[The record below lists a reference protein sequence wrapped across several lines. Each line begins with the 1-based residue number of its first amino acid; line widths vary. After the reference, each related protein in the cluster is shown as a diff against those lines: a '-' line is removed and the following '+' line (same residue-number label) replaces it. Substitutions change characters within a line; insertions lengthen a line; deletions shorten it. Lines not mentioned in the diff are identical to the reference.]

1 VSILKQPHADRI
13 TSGDSASE
21 CISWISGYETEAD
34 VKDAAQQIVH
44 FFGLDAF
51 VFGALSKTGEREH
64 HRYLVG
70 CAAEWC
76 YAYMQ
81 NRWYAIDPYIDYA
94 LQNTAPVI
102 ASDVPVESPGQQRL
116 LDAAAEF
123 GYRAAV
129 VVPAHSS
136 ASSWVG
142 ILYLPSS
149 RDDAYV
155 REVYAKHRSLMRAFA
170 LELLEWWDV
179 RLRKTSTSEF
189 ELDQLDLDLLAKLHE
204 DATLE
209 AAAAE
214 IGVPLS
220 RVVGRV
226 KKLYIKLGV
235 NSKRSAA
242 EKAVALGLIKR

>member
-1 VSILKQPHADRI
+1 MKLPCADRI
-13 TSGDSASE
+13 TSSDTASE
-21 CISWISGYETEAD
+21 CISWISGYETESD

-44 FFGLDAF
+44 YFGLDAF

-76 YAYMQ
+76 YAYTQ

-94 LQNTAPVI
+94 LRNTAPLI
-102 ASDVPVESPGQQRL
+102 ASDVQIESPGQQRL

-123 GYRAAV
+123 GYRAGI

-149 RDDAYV
+149 QDDAYV
-155 REVYAKHRSLMRAFA
+155 RAAYARHRSLMRAFA
-170 LELLEWWDV
+170 LELLEWWDA
-179 RLRKTSTSEF
+179 RLRETSTSDLQ
-189 ELDQLDLDLLAKLHE
+189 LDQLDLDLLSKAYE

-209 AAAAE
+209 EAAAE
-214 IGVPLS
+214 IGVPLF
-220 RVVGRV
+220 RVQGRL

-235 NSKRSAA
+235 NTKRGAA
-242 EKAVALGLIKR
+242 EKAVALGLIKP

>member
-1 VSILKQPHADRI
+1 VSTLKQPHAERI
-13 TSGDSASE
+13 TSGDTASE
-21 CISWISGYETEAD
+21 CISWISGYETASN
-34 VKDAAQQIVH
+34 VNDAAQQIVH
-44 FFGLDAF
+44 YFGLDAF
-51 VFGALSKTGEREH
+51 VFGALSKTGAREH

-76 YAYMQ
+76 YTYMQ

-102 ASDVPVESPGQQRL
+102 ASDVQVESPGQQRL

-142 ILYLPSS
+142 ILYLPTS
-149 RDDAYV
+149 RDDVYV
-155 REVYAKHRSLMRAFA
+155 RGVYAKHRSLMRAFA

-179 RLRKTSTSEF
+179 RLRETSTSDL
-189 ELDQLDLDLLAKLHE
+189 ELDQLDLDLLAKLYE

-220 RVVGRV
+220 RVVGRL

-242 EKAVALGLIKR
+242 EKGVALGLIKR